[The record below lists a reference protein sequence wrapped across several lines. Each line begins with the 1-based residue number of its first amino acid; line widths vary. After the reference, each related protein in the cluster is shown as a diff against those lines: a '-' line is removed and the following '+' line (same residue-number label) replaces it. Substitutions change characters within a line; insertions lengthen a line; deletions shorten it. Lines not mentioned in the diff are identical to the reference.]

1 MSIGRHTRHATF
13 QQSSL
18 LPRLGLKISFRANDL
33 LVSEHCINKLLMV
46 QVQACPDNEEK
57 KKKFILQMSHTSR
70 WNRPSQLKV
79 HSLPWLEKILK
90 SLFSSD

>member
-18 LPRLGLKISFRANDL
+18 LPRLGLKISFRANDW

-70 WNRPSQLKV
+70 WNRPTLVKGSADTLINV
-79 HSLPWLEKILK
+79 VMIELNG
-90 SLFSSD
+90 